1 MEMADSS
8 FPDLLDSSSE
18 MTVDDVLAF
27 LDLMDEN
34 GIDIVVDGGW
44 GVDAL
49 LGWQSRTHRD
59 LDIGVQH
66 RHVPRLRQVLE
77 DRGYSDVPREDTHTY
92 NFVLGDS
99 KGHLIDIHSYEFDDE
114 GNLLVGI
121 AYPVD
126 SLTGTGT
133 INGRLV
139 RCITPARMVEFH
151 AVYEGDEDDYQD
163 VLALCT
169 KFELPLPDY
178 YARWADRAI
187 TNTETGTVTRS

>member
-1 MEMADSS
+1 MTDSPVPNL
-8 FPDLLDSSSE
+8 PDASSE
-18 MTVDDVLAF
+18 MIVDDVLAF
-27 LDLMDEN
+27 LDLVDQN
-34 GIDIVVDGGW
+34 GIDVVVDGGW

-59 LDIGVQH
+59 LDIAVEH
-66 RHVPRLRQVLE
+66 RHVPRLRHVLQ

-99 KGHLIDIHSYEFDDE
+99 EGHLIDIHSYEFDDQ
-114 GNLLVGI
+114 GNLHIGI
-121 AYPVD
+121 PYPFD

-133 INGRLV
+133 IKGRLV

-151 AVYEGDEDDYQD
+151 AAYEGDEDDYQD

-169 KFELPLPDY
+169 KFELQLPDY
-178 YARWADRAI
+178 YKRWAERW
-187 TNTETGTVTRS
+187 VQSRC

>member
-1 MEMADSS
+1 MEMADSPLPN
-8 FPDLLDSSSE
+8 FPDSSSE

-34 GIDIVVDGGW
+34 GIEVVVDGGW

-59 LDIGVQH
+59 LDIAVQH
-66 RHVPRLRQVLE
+66 RHVPRLRQVLQ
-77 DRGYSDVPREDTHTY
+77 DCGYTHVPREDTHTY

-99 KGHLIDIHSYEFDDE
+99 KGHLIDVHSYEFDDQ
-114 GNLLVGI
+114 GNLLAGI
-121 AYPVD
+121 AYPFD

-133 INGRLV
+133 INGRPV

-151 AVYEGDEDDYQD
+151 AAYEGDGDDYQD

-178 YARWADRAI
+178 YASWIAHK
-187 TNTETGTVTRS
+187 

>member
-1 MEMADSS
+1 MEMDDSAIPNL
-8 FPDLLDSSSE
+8 PDASSE

-27 LDLMDEN
+27 LDLMDGN
-34 GIDIVVDGGW
+34 GIDVVVDGGW

-59 LDIGVQH
+59 LDIAVQH

-77 DRGYSDVPREDTHTY
+77 GRGYADVEHKDTHTY

-99 KGHLIDIHSYEFDDE
+99 KGHLIDVHSYEFDDQ

-121 AYPVD
+121 AYPFD

-169 KFELPLPDY
+169 KFELQLPDY
-178 YARWADRAI
+178 YKRWAER
-187 TNTETGTVTRS
+187 